1 MYYNIIHA
9 PLSIL
14 QDHCSLSLAGVGSVR
29 YLSPELLEGAVNL
42 SDPAAA
48 LRQADVYAMGLTLW
62 EVARRCK
69 DLYQV

>member
-1 MYYNIIHA
+1 M
-9 PLSIL
+9 
-14 QDHCSLSLAGVGSVR
+14 R

-62 EVARRCK
+62 EAARRCK
-69 DLYQV
+69 DLYQVLFWSF